1 MQYCPLHACA
11 SRPACGARRRVT
23 CQGAAVVALALL
35 RRADYPVSPAAGL
48 RQPLPASPC
57 STDPTD
63 LALMDASLCASAQG
77 GALRAPKRQERNE
90 PKPPRSTTDASSP
103 QDPRK
108 PRRQIAALSGSHSQ
122 SEAAR
127 QSPSDLLSARRLTR
141 RDRSRSPPSHE
152 YRESPL
158 KR

>member
-35 RRADYPVSPAAGL
+35 RRADYPVSPAAWL

-108 PRRQIAALSGSHSQ
+108 PRRQIAALSGSHSHAVLESGTGYAGGQ
-122 SEAAR
+122 RAVRAPPLGAR
-127 QSPSDLLSARRLTR
+127 ADRALHSAQTN
-141 RDRSRSPPSHE
+141 SQ
-152 YRESPL
+152 
-158 KR
+158 